1 MIYKAEVRH
10 RRPKNAR
17 MRAVDDSVAAVKD
30 GAPDGDMSTAYKP
43 LCGVRGSLLRRHLR
57 TSGPIERSVM
67 KASEIMTKRVISI
80 EPEATIVQ
88 AIKLMLKNHLSGLP
102 VIDGSGNLVG
112 IITEGD
118 FLHRRE
124 IGTEL
129 KRNAWLDAIF
139 GPEQSAQDYVRS
151 HGIRVAEL
159 MTRPP
164 ITVDADTS
172 LDKVVHLM
180 ERHYI
185 KRLPVLRKGKV
196 VGIISRANLMRALAS
211 IHRASSKTS
220 QNDQE
225 IRKRLVADIEK
236 QNWAY
241 GADVMVLVRDGA
253 VDLCGTLNDSSQRG
267 ALKALVREKSGV
279 RKLYDHLR
287 LKDEGIS
294 VS

>member
-1 MIYKAEVRH
+1 
-10 RRPKNAR
+10 
-17 MRAVDDSVAAVKD
+17 
-30 GAPDGDMSTAYKP
+30 
-43 LCGVRGSLLRRHLR
+43 
-57 TSGPIERSVM
+57 M

-139 GPEQSAQDYVRS
+139 GPEQSAQDYVRA

-180 ERHYI
+180 ERHHI
-185 KRLPVLRKGKV
+185 KRLPVLRKGKL
-196 VGIISRANLMRALAS
+196 VGIISRANLIRALAS

-220 QNDQE
+220 RNDQE
-225 IRKRLVADIEK
+225 IRKRIVADIEK

-241 GADVMVLVRDGA
+241 GADVMVLVRDGV

>member
-1 MIYKAEVRH
+1 MLQRNTLAQSRSQYAPVRLAFRVSSTSVTAISAIGLEANDQIG
-10 RRPKNAR
+10 RR
-17 MRAVDDSVAAVKD
+17 
-30 GAPDGDMSTAYKP
+30 
-43 LCGVRGSLLRRHLR
+43 
-57 TSGPIERSVM
+57 
-67 KASEIMTKRVISI
+67 
-80 EPEATIVQ
+80 
-88 AIKLMLKNHLSGLP
+88 
-102 VIDGSGNLVG
+102 
-112 IITEGD
+112 
-118 FLHRRE
+118 RRE

-139 GPEQSAQDYVRS
+139 GPEQSAHDYVRA

-180 ERHYI
+180 ERQHI

-220 QNDQE
+220 RNDQE
-225 IRKRLVADIEK
+225 IRNRIVADIEK

-241 GADVMVLVRDGA
+241 GTDIMVLVRDGV
-253 VDLCGTLNDSSQRG
+253 VDLCGTLNVSSQRR

-279 RKLYDHLR
+279 RKLNDHLR
-287 LKDEGIS
+287 LKR
-294 VS
+294 

>member
-1 MIYKAEVRH
+1 
-10 RRPKNAR
+10 
-17 MRAVDDSVAAVKD
+17 
-30 GAPDGDMSTAYKP
+30 
-43 LCGVRGSLLRRHLR
+43 
-57 TSGPIERSVM
+57 M
-67 KASEIMTKRVISI
+67 KASEIMTRRVISI

-102 VIDGSGNLVG
+102 VIDRSGKLVG

-124 IGTEL
+124 IGTEI
-129 KRNAWLDAIF
+129 KRNAWFDVIF
-139 GPEQSAQDYVRS
+139 GSEQSAHDYMRA
-151 HGIRVAEL
+151 HAHTVADL

-164 ITVDADTS
+164 ITVDGDMS

-180 ERHYI
+180 ERHRI
-185 KRLPVLRKGKV
+185 KRLPVERKGKV

-211 IHRASSKTS
+211 IHRGSSETS
-220 QNDQE
+220 RNDQE
-225 IRKRLVADIEK
+225 IRKRIVADIEK

-241 GADVMVLVRDGA
+241 GTDIMVLVRDGV

-287 LKDEGIS
+287 LKDEGMS
-294 VS
+294 VT